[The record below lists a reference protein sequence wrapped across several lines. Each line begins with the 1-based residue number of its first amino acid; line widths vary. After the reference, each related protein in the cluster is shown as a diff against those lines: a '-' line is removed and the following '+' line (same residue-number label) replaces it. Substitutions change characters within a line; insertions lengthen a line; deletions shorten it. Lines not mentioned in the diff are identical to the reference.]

1 MMKHILIIVLLVFCD
16 HVKAEWFEVVGYGG
30 IVDGD
35 TSSARQMAVKD
46 AITQALI
53 FSGATVS
60 SVQTV
65 ADGVLE
71 QDELKI
77 KTHGQIQHVN
87 LINEQQ
93 QGEQYSVTL
102 HLDIIP
108 QQAQCVESK
117 FNKQITVTQSQ
128 LTHPD
133 QARLG
138 QIFDIPKASSQRL
151 FNTLNERNL
160 GVKMIPYIDRKLDV
174 RAFFAQQFEYNA
186 NLIDTLSRS
195 SNTQYVLLSQITD
208 ISQGRKMNNDY
219 AFWESEAYM
228 RNFKIDF
235 ALFDSQ
241 TNDQVWS
248 QHYSAQGIWPHKK
261 TKIVNVNS
269 EEFWRTDYGQKIQTI
284 YNKVSQDLNTA
295 VSCLKT
301 TGKILMID
309 SDRVVINLG
318 QSHGLEAGQ
327 VLSILHR
334 SNLTAA
340 NGMQFSHHIQTIE
353 QIVVEQVN
361 AQSAIARNLS
371 DRPLSN
377 IQLNDVI
384 KVVVKEPESFTLK

>member
-1 MMKHILIIVLLVFCD
+1 MLFIFSFNT
-16 HVKAEWFEVVGYGG
+16 KAEWFEVVGYGG

-93 QGEQYSVTL
+93 QGEQYTVTL

-108 QQAQCVESK
+108 QQAQCSESQ

-128 LTHPD
+128 LTQPE

-138 QIFDIPKASSQRL
+138 QIFDIAKSSSQRL
-151 FNTLNERNL
+151 FNTLNERNM
-160 GVKMIPYIDRKLDV
+160 GVKMIPYIDKKLDV

-186 NLIDTLSRS
+186 NLIETLSRN
-195 SNTQYVLLSQITD
+195 SNSQYVLLSQITD

-219 AFWESEAYM
+219 AFWEKDAYM

-235 ALFDSQ
+235 ALYDSQ

-248 QHYSAQGIWPHKK
+248 QHYNTQGIWPHKK

-284 YNKVSQDLNTA
+284 FECAGSKNAAPMALENAPRGARV
-295 VSCLKT
+295 
-301 TGKILMID
+301 ILIGLSEASFEIQPLHLVRNGIQLLTSIIYSHPTD
-309 SDRVVINLG
+309 FKEVIAL
-318 QSHGLEAGQ
+318 
-327 VLSILHR
+327 
-334 SNLTAA
+334 
-340 NGMQFSHHIQTIE
+340 IE
-353 QIVVEQVN
+353 QNKINPGTIVTQKRSFQELQNAMMEAVTGVESKIV
-361 AQSAIARNLS
+361 
-371 DRPLSN
+371 
-377 IQLNDVI
+377 IQL
-384 KVVVKEPESFTLK
+384 

>member
-1 MMKHILIIVLLVFCD
+1 MKHFLIIVLYILSFN
-16 HVKAEWFEVVGYGG
+16 VKAEWFEVVGYGG

-93 QGEQYSVTL
+93 QGDQYSVTL

-128 LTHPD
+128 LTQPE

-151 FNTLNERNL
+151 FNTLNERNM
-160 GVKMIPYIDRKLDV
+160 GVKMIPYIDKKLDV
-174 RAFFAQQFEYNA
+174 RAFFTQQFDYNA
-186 NLIDTLSRS
+186 NLIETLSRN
-195 SNTQYVLLSQITD
+195 SNSQYVLLSQITD

-219 AFWESEAYM
+219 AFWQSDAYM
-228 RNFKIDF
+228 RNFKVDF
-235 ALFDSQ
+235 ALYDSQ
-241 TNDQVWS
+241 TSDQVWS
-248 QHYSAQGIWPHKK
+248 QHYNTQGVWPYEK

-284 YNKVSQDLNTA
+284 FNKVSQDLNTA
-295 VSCLKT
+295 ISCLKT
-301 TGKILMID
+301 TGKILMVD
-309 SDRVVINLG
+309 SDRLVVNLG
-318 QSHGLEAGQ
+318 QSHGLEVGQ
-327 VLSILHR
+327 VLSLLHR
-334 SNLTAA
+334 SDLTSA
-340 NGMQFSHHIQTIE
+340 NGIQFAHHIQTIE
-353 QIVVEQVN
+353 QVVIEQVN
-361 AQSAIARNLS
+361 AQNAIARNIS
-371 DRPLSN
+371 TRPLSN
-377 IQLNDVI
+377 IQINDIVQVI
-384 KVVVKEPESFTLK
+384 VKEPESFALD

>member
-1 MMKHILIIVLLVFCD
+1 MKHFLIIALIIFSMQS
-16 HVKAEWFEVVGYGG
+16 KAEWFEVVGYGG

-35 TSSARQMAVKD
+35 TTSARQMAVKD

-108 QQAQCVESK
+108 QQSQCVESK
-117 FNKQITVTQSQ
+117 FNKQITITQSQ
-128 LTHPD
+128 LTHPE

-138 QIFDIPKASSQRL
+138 QIFDMPEASSQRL
-151 FNTLNERNL
+151 FNTLNERNT

-174 RAFFAQQFEYNA
+174 RAFFAQQFDYNSH
-186 NLIDTLSRS
+186 LIDTLSRN
-195 SNTQYVLLSQITD
+195 SNSQYVLLSQITD

-219 AFWESEAYM
+219 AFWEREAYM

-248 QHYSAQGIWPHKK
+248 QHYSAEGIWPHKK

-284 YNKVSQDLNTA
+284 FNKVSQDLDSA
-295 VSCLKT
+295 VSCLT
-301 TGKILMID
+301 TSGKILMID

-318 QSHGLEAGQ
+318 KSHGLESGQ
-327 VLSILHR
+327 LLSILHR

-340 NGMQFSHHIQTIE
+340 NGMQFAHHIQTIE
-353 QIVVEQVN
+353 QVVVEQVN
-361 AQSAIARNLS
+361 AQSAIAKNIS
-371 DRPLSN
+371 TRPLSN

-384 KVVVKEPESFTLK
+384 KVVVKEPELFTLE

>member
-1 MMKHILIIVLLVFCD
+1 MKHFLIIVLYILSFN
-16 HVKAEWFEVVGYGG
+16 VKAEWFEVVGYGG

-93 QGEQYSVTL
+93 QGDQYSVTL

-108 QQAQCVESK
+108 QQTQCVESK

-128 LTHPD
+128 LTQPE

-151 FNTLNERNL
+151 FNTLNERNM
-160 GVKMIPYIDRKLDV
+160 GVKMIPYIDKKLDV
-174 RAFFAQQFEYNA
+174 SAFFTQQFDYNA
-186 NLIDTLSRS
+186 NLIETLSRN
-195 SNTQYVLLSQITD
+195 SNSQYVLLSQITD

-219 AFWESEAYM
+219 AFWQSDAYM
-228 RNFKIDF
+228 RNFKVDF
-235 ALFDSQ
+235 ALYDSQ
-241 TNDQVWS
+241 TSDQVWS
-248 QHYSAQGIWPHKK
+248 QHYNTQGVWPHEK
-261 TKIVNVNS
+261 TKVVNVNS

-284 YNKVSQDLNTA
+284 FNKVSQDLNTA
-295 VSCLKT
+295 ISCLKT
-301 TGKILMID
+301 TGKILMVD
-309 SDRVVINLG
+309 SDRLVVNLG
-318 QSHGLEAGQ
+318 QSHGLEVGQ
-327 VLSILHR
+327 VLSLLHR
-334 SNLTAA
+334 SDLTSA
-340 NGMQFSHHIQTIE
+340 NGIQFAHHIQTIE
-353 QIVVEQVN
+353 QVVIEQVN
-361 AQSAIARNLS
+361 AQNAIARNIS
-371 DRPLSN
+371 TRPLSN
-377 IQLNDVI
+377 IQINDIVQVI
-384 KVVVKEPESFTLK
+384 VKEPESFALD

>member
-1 MMKHILIIVLLVFCD
+1 MKHILIVVLLVFCA

-35 TSSARQMAVKD
+35 ASSARQMAVKD

-71 QDELKI
+71 QDKLKI

-93 QGEQYSVTL
+93 QEDQYSVTL

-108 QQAQCVESK
+108 QQAQCIESK

-133 QARLG
+133 QARFG
-138 QIFDIPKASSQRL
+138 QIFDIPKSSSQRL

-160 GVKMIPYIDRKLDV
+160 GITMIPYIDRKLDV

-186 NLIDTLSRS
+186 NLIDMLSRS
-195 SNTQYVLLSQITD
+195 SNSQYVLLSQITD
-208 ISQGRKMNNDY
+208 ISQGKKINNDY

-241 TNDQVWS
+241 TSDLVWS
-248 QHYSAQGIWPHKK
+248 QQYKTQGTWPHKK
-261 TKIVNVNS
+261 TQIVNVNS

-284 YNKVSQDLNTA
+284 FNKLSQDLNTA

-327 VLSILHR
+327 ILSILHR
-334 SNLTAA
+334 SNLTAV

-353 QIVVEQVN
+353 QVVVEQVN
-361 AQSAIARNLS
+361 AQSAIARNIS

-377 IQLNDVI
+377 IQLNDVV
-384 KVVVKEPESFTLK
+384 KVVVKEPESFTLN

>member
-1 MMKHILIIVLLVFCD
+1 MKHFLIIMLFIFSFST
-16 HVKAEWFEVVGYGG
+16 KAEWFEVVGYGG

-93 QGEQYSVTL
+93 QGEQYTVTL

-108 QQAQCVESK
+108 QQAQCSESQ

-128 LTHPD
+128 LTQPE

-138 QIFDIPKASSQRL
+138 QIFDITKSSSQRL
-151 FNTLNERNL
+151 FNTLNERNM
-160 GVKMIPYIDRKLDV
+160 GVKMIPYIDKKLDV

-186 NLIDTLSRS
+186 NLIETLSRN
-195 SNTQYVLLSQITD
+195 SNSQYVLLSQITD

-219 AFWESEAYM
+219 AFWEKDAYM

-235 ALFDSQ
+235 ALYDSQ
-241 TNDQVWS
+241 TSDQVWS
-248 QHYSAQGIWPHKK
+248 QHYNTQGIWPHEK

-284 YNKVSQDLNTA
+284 FNKVSQDLNTA

-301 TGKILMID
+301 TGKILMVD
-309 SDRVVINLG
+309 SDRLVINLG
-318 QSHGLEAGQ
+318 QSHGLEVGQ
-327 VLSILHR
+327 VLSLLHR
-334 SNLTAA
+334 SNLTAS
-340 NGMQFSHHIQTIE
+340 NGMQFAHHIQTIE
-353 QIVVEQVN
+353 QVIIEQVN
-361 AQSAIARNLS
+361 GQNSIARNIS
-371 DRPLSN
+371 ARPLSN
-377 IQLNDVI
+377 IQINDIVKVI
-384 KVVVKEPESFTLK
+384 VKEPESFTLD